1 MQKNF
6 YLGLKKIKFL
16 SGSQKHFYL
25 GLKNFY
31 LGRPFLSGSKIF
43 FQKNFYLVRRG
54 SRRGSNWH
62 LKFSIRLGAVRV
74 TTKASDRP
82 KGIVGKV
89 SASFPQPAS

>member
-6 YLGLKKIKFL
+6 YLGLKKISIWVSEKFL
-16 SGSQKHFYL
+16 SGSTISIWVEK
-25 GLKNFY
+25 K
-31 LGRPFLSGSKIF
+31 
-43 FQKNFYLVRRG
+43 FQKKFYLVRRG
-54 SRRGSNWH
+54 SRPGSIWH